1 MSRPVA
7 AIDCG
12 TNTIKLLVTGPDGEL
27 VREMR
32 MVRLGE
38 GVDRTGMLAPAAL
51 ERTFAAL
58 DEYADLLRE
67 HDVPAS
73 RVRFCATSASR
84 DAGNADVFRAGVRAR
99 LGLDPEVVSG
109 AEEAALAFGGSV
121 RNLRVAPTHPVLVV
135 DVGGGSTE
143 LVLGDD
149 TGPGLA
155 HSMDIGSVRL
165 HERHLRSDPPTAA
178 EVAAVLADVDRALDA
193 CPVDPAVAATV
204 VGVAGTVTTLAAGVL
219 GLVSYDRSAIDQSV
233 LGAHDVQ
240 ALVDRLVAM
249 SVAERLALPWMH
261 PGRADVIG
269 AGALILGRVL
279 ERSGAGQL
287 VVSES
292 DILDGIAWSLLE

>member
-99 LGLDPEVVSG
+99 LGLEVPRNRYGTPAPTITDGVDPE
-109 AEEAALAFGGSV
+109 SV
-121 RNLRVAPTHPVLVV
+121 HH
-135 DVGGGSTE
+135 DSTD
-143 LVLGDD
+143 L
-149 TGPGLA
+149 
-155 HSMDIGSVRL
+155 IGSA
-165 HERHLRSDPPTAA
+165 RS
-178 EVAAVLADVDRALDA
+178 
-193 CPVDPAVAATV
+193 
-204 VGVAGTVTTLAAGVL
+204 
-219 GLVSYDRSAIDQSV
+219 
-233 LGAHDVQ
+233 
-240 ALVDRLVAM
+240 
-249 SVAERLALPWMH
+249 
-261 PGRADVIG
+261 
-269 AGALILGRVL
+269 
-279 ERSGAGQL
+279 
-287 VVSES
+287 
-292 DILDGIAWSLLE
+292 